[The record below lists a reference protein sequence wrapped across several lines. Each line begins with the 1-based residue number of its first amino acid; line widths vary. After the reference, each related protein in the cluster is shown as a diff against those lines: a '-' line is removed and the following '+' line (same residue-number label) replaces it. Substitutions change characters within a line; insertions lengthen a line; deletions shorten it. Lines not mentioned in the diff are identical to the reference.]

1 MGVPS
6 FYRWLVG
13 RYPKT
18 VVNAIDE
25 GEDCANDDDRNPN
38 GEFDNLYLDMNG
50 IIHPCFHPDDELFA
64 PCTFDEVFAAIF
76 EYIDRLFRIVRP
88 RKLLYLAVDGVA
100 PRAKM
105 NQQRARR
112 YRTAKDAATAEH
124 EEDGLRRQFESEGK
138 ELLPKSE
145 YSEVSDSNVITPG
158 TEFMQKLSKA
168 LEKYIRLRLNNDPS
182 WKTISVILS
191 DANVP
196 GEGEHKIMSFIR
208 LQRRLPGYNPNT
220 RHCLY
225 GLDADLIML
234 ALATHEIHFCVLR
247 EEVLK
252 VDHHEISLSTFV
264 ANSSQKDLE
273 IFKSRQWFKSLETV
287 GNRRVNKKPYQF
299 LNIWVLREY
308 LELDMKPRYDADIE
322 RIVDDFIFICFFTGN
337 DFLPHLPSIEI
348 HESGIDLLIT
358 VYKKVFNSMG
368 DYLINASNI
377 NKKNTTYINFKGLR
391 NFIMEVGSYEN
402 RILVKRYTLRQKKLQ
417 RLLQERDKDENDGI
431 SFCKSEFNVMQENF
445 NCRMGASEHILDSLS
460 RKCNISSSAAVESSC
475 TVQCDVLENTKEL
488 KRKLKKL
495 LCDKADLFK
504 NEVLENDKVKLGC
517 PGWKTRYYKEKFS
530 AENEKEI
537 EAIRK
542 DLVKKY
548 IEGLCWVLQYYF
560 TGICSWSWYYPFYY
574 GPFASDFKDI
584 CCVEVS
590 FAIGRP
596 FKPFDQLM
604 AVLPPR
610 SSHALPKAYRSLMN
624 DDNSPIVNFYPKDF
638 EVDNDGKRFAWQGIC
653 KLPFIEEE
661 SLLGATKV
669 LLKELQFE
677 EIERNSVNSD
687 KVFFMDSNS
696 LVTKIS
702 LQHQVS
708 ENYSK
713 ETQNLQAVGPSF
725 GINRFSSLC
734 EDTSSLSNLNDIS
747 SDRSRWLTFINQKPQ
762 AHIPRPHDGV
772 KIPEKTITKDD
783 IVERMLWHDYPG
795 HFPPQTL
802 QQRDVQTLPEPAN
815 DTSEVARNGLASVG
829 RGNLLLD
836 SSLARPVKEIWKYA
850 GEGWGGSG
858 RGQLLVDRPFA
869 GSNTYGRGEHSAA
882 AAAAAPVS
890 TSNFQQMDNR
900 SMADRSDDW
909 RQRSPAMVSAY
920 GRGRLRPPLNNHGRD
935 GGRGRGGYQDFMWV
949 QRKPEH

>member
-25 GEDCANDDDRNPN
+25 GEDCAADDDRNPN

-50 IIHPCFHPDDELFA
+50 IIHPCFHPDDEIFA

-112 YRTAKDAATAEH
+112 YRTAKDAAIAEH
-124 EEDGLRRQFESEGK
+124 EEDNLRRQFESEGK

-158 TEFMQKLSKA
+158 TVFMQKLSKA

-182 WKTISVILS
+182 WKSISVILS

-234 ALATHEIHFCVLR
+234 ALSTHEIHFCVLR
-247 EEVLK
+247 EDVLK
-252 VDHHEISLSTFV
+252 EDHHEISLSTFV

-273 IFKSRQWFKSLETV
+273 IFKSREWFKQSQTV
-287 GNRRVNKKPYQF
+287 SNRRVKKKTYQF
-299 LNIWVLREY
+299 LNIWILREY

-348 HESGIDLLIT
+348 HESGIDLLIA

-368 DYLINASNI
+368 DYLINASNVSHYLHQFLRFYNFLVHSAYLI
-377 NKKNTTYINFKGLR
+377 VEMNKKNIACINVKGLR
-391 NFIMEVGSYEN
+391 IFIMEVGSYEN
-402 RILVKRYTLRQKKLQ
+402 SIFVKRYTLMQKKLQ
-417 RLLQERDKDENDGI
+417 RLLQEREKDENDGI
-431 SFCKSEFNVMQENF
+431 SFCKSEFNVTRENF
-445 NCRMGASEHILDSLS
+445 NCRIGASEHILDSFS
-460 RKCNISSSAAVESSC
+460 RKCNISSSAAMEASC
-475 TVQCDVLENTKEL
+475 TVQSDALENTKEL
-488 KRKLKKL
+488 KRKLKML
-495 LCDKADLFK
+495 LRDKADLFK
-504 NEVLENDKVKLGC
+504 NEVLDNDKVKLGC

-530 AENEKEI
+530 AENAKEI

-624 DDNSPIVNFYPKDF
+624 NDNSPIVNFYPKDF
-638 EVDNDGKRFAWQGIC
+638 EVDNDGKRFTWQGVC

-677 EIERNSVNSD
+677 EIERNSVNRD

-696 LVTKIS
+696 LVKKIS
-702 LQHQVS
+702 QQHQVS

-713 ETQNLQAVGPSF
+713 ETQNLQAVGP
-725 GINRFSSLC
+725 
-734 EDTSSLSNLNDIS
+734 
-747 SDRSRWLTFINQKPQ
+747 RSVTLINQKPQ
-762 AHIPRPHDGV
+762 AHIPRPPDGV
-772 KIPEKTITKDD
+772 IIPEKTITKAD

-802 QQRDVQTLPEPAN
+802 QQRDVQTLPASAY
-815 DTSEVARNGLASVG
+815 DASEVARNGWGSVG
-829 RGNLLLD
+829 RGKLLLD
-836 SSLARPVKEIWKYA
+836 SSLTRPVKEIWKYA
-850 GEGWGGSG
+850 GEGWDGLG
-858 RGQLLVDRPFA
+858 RGKLLVDRPVA
-869 GSNTYGRGEHSAA
+869 GPSNMNAYGRGEHSAA
-882 AAAAAPVS
+882 APV
-890 TSNFQQMDNR
+890 FQQMDNR
-900 SMADRSDDW
+900 SMAYRSDNW
-909 RQRSPAMVSAY
+909 RQRPAAMVSAY
-920 GRGRLRPPLNNHGRD
+920 GRGRLRPPLNNHGSQ
-935 GGRGRGGYQDFMWV
+935 GGPGRGRGGYQDFMWV

>member
-6 FYRWLVG
+6 FYRWLVE

-18 VVNAIDE
+18 VVDAKDG
-25 GEDCANDDDRNPN
+25 GEDCATDDDRNPN

-50 IIHPCFHPDDELFA
+50 IIHPCFHPDDELFG
-64 PCTFDEVFAAIF
+64 PCTFDEVFSAIF

-124 EEDGLRRQFESEGK
+124 EEDRLRRQFENEGK

-145 YSEVSDSNVITPG
+145 NSEVSDSNVITPG
-158 TEFMQKLSKA
+158 TIFMQKLSKA
-168 LEKYIRLRLNNDPS
+168 LEKHIHIKLNNDPS
-182 WKTISVILS
+182 WKSISVILS

-234 ALATHEIHFCVLR
+234 ALSTHEIHFCVLR

-252 VDHHEISLSTFV
+252 QDHHEVSLSTFV
-264 ANSSQKDLE
+264 ANSSQTDLE
-273 IFKSRQWFKSLETV
+273 VFKSRQWFKRIETA
-287 GNRRVNKKPYQF
+287 GNRRVNKKPYQL
-299 LNIWVLREY
+299 LNIWILREY

-348 HESGIDLLIT
+348 NESGIDLLIA

-377 NKKNTTYINFKGLR
+377 NKKNTAYINVKGLR
-391 NFIMEVGSYEN
+391 IFIMEVASYEN
-402 RILVKRYTLRQKKLQ
+402 NIFVKRYTLRQKKLQ
-417 RLLQERDKDENDGI
+417 RLLQERDKDETD
-431 SFCKSEFNVMQENF
+431 EFNVTQENF
-445 NCRMGASEHILDSLS
+445 NCGIGASEHILDSS
-460 RKCNISSSAAVESSC
+460 RKCNISSSAAMEASC
-475 TVQCDVLENTKEL
+475 TVESDALENTKEL
-488 KRKLKKL
+488 KRKLKMFL
-495 LCDKADLFK
+495 RDKADLFK
-504 NEVLENDKVKLGC
+504 NEVLENDKVRLGC
-517 PGWKTRYYKEKFS
+517 PGWKTRFYKEKFY
-530 AENEKEI
+530 AENAKEI
-537 EAIRK
+537 EAISK

-574 GPFASDFKDI
+574 APFASDFKDI
-584 CCVEVS
+584 CRVEVS

-610 SSHALPKAYRSLMN
+610 SSHALPKAFMSLMN

-638 EVDNDGKRFAWQGIC
+638 EVDNDGKRFTWQGVC

-661 SLLGATKV
+661 SLFGATKV
-669 LLKELQFE
+669 LLKELKPE
-677 EIERNSVNSD
+677 EMERNCVSSD

-708 ENYSK
+708 DNYSK
-713 ETQNLQAVGPSF
+713 ETQNPKAVGPSC
-725 GINRFSSLC
+725 GMNRFSSLC
-734 EDTSSLSNLNDIS
+734 EDTFSLSNFDSVLSMNDTLS
-747 SDRSRWLTFINQKPQ
+747 NRSRWETFINQKPQ
-762 AHIPRPHDGV
+762 THIPRPNNGV
-772 KIPEKTITKDD
+772 QIPEKTITKDD
-783 IVERMLWHDYPG
+783 IVERMLWHEYPG

-802 QQRDVQTLPEPAN
+802 QQRDVQTLPASAN
-815 DTSEVARNGLASVG
+815 YTSQGSVG
-829 RGNLLLD
+829 RGKLVLD
-836 SSLARPVKEIWKYA
+836 SSLARPGKEMWKFA
-850 GEGWGGSG
+850 GEGWDGLG
-858 RGQLLVDRPFA
+858 RGKLLVDRTFA
-869 GSNTYGRGEHSAA
+869 GSSNMNTYGRGEHSV
-882 AAAAAPVS
+882 AAPVYRQMEN
-890 TSNFQQMDNR
+890 TSV
-900 SMADRSDDW
+900 ADRSENW
-909 RQRSPAMVSAY
+909 RQRSPAAMVSAY
-920 GRGRLRPPLNNHGRD
+920 GRGRLRPPLNNHGSQA
-935 GGRGRGGYQDFMWV
+935 GRGRGGYQDFMWV